1 MANRFKQQT
10 LMKLNT
16 IAIFLM
22 VSCCFNTT
30 FAQHLCADAKIAGIT
45 KSEQL
50 KKTGGVSQADMLAM
64 EHYDVKHYRFN
75 VNVERTSTAISG
87 HVVCFATA
95 TIALIDTFIFQL
107 HSNFT
112 IDSITDENNEKLVFS
127 RNNHVCKAKLK
138 LPVQKNNLFKITVFY
153 SGTAPS
159 GGGAAIGNGFSNA
172 ASPTYGSRVTWSL
185 SQPYSAYE
193 WWPCK
198 QSLQDKIDS
207 VFISVTTDTSNK
219 VGSNGVLTLVEPK
232 GNGKHTYH
240 WKSFYPVSYYLISV
254 AVSNYTEFTQY
265 AKPSNSPDSILILN
279 YLYNQQA
286 YNANRTNIDATKPML
301 ELFSNLFGLYPFY
314 KEKYGHSMAPF
325 SGGMEHQTMT
335 TQGVFPYSIVAHE
348 LGHQWFGDHVT
359 CASWKDIWLNEGFA
373 TYTEYLAMQYLRP
386 ASDALSE
393 LQSMQN
399 AAKGS
404 NTLSVYCTDTAN
416 VSRVFSSAITYN
428 KGGCVVHML
437 RYLIN
442 NDSVFYNM
450 LKAYLNTFGNGNA
463 STENF
468 LSFIN
473 SYTGKNFN
481 TFFNQWVY
489 GAGYPSYQVRWN
501 ASNGKLVIQVN
512 QTNANAGSNLFDMP
526 LPFTIKLN
534 GADTVIKLNNN
545 ASSQLYE
552 IDMPGNIT
560 SVIFDADSW
569 ILKNATLV
577 RDNSLFPTNV
587 EPITNALTQIKV
599 YPNPVSNVL
608 FIENFT
614 IKNLAASITDLNGKV
629 LFQLAVIDNDGICT
643 EFLQPGMYVL
653 NLHADGLSKTV
664 LFVKE

>member
-1 MANRFKQQT
+1 
-10 LMKLNT
+10 MKLNLV
-16 IAIFLM
+16 AIFLM
-22 VSCCFNTT
+22 VSCCFSTT
-30 FAQHLCADAKIAGIT
+30 IAQHPCADSKIAGVKKT
-45 KSEQL
+45 EQL
-50 KKTGGVSQADMLAM
+50 KKTGGVSIEDMLAM
-64 EHYDVKHYRFN
+64 ENYDVKHYRFN
-75 VNVERTSTAISG
+75 LNIEKTSAAVSG
-87 HVVCFATA
+87 SVACFATA
-95 TIALIDTFIFQL
+95 SIAALDTFIFQL

-112 IDSITDENNEKLVFS
+112 IDSITDENNEKLS
-127 RNNHVCKAKLK
+127 YTRNNHVCKAKLK
-138 LPVQKNNLFKITVFY
+138 LPVQLNNLFKITVFY
-153 SGTAPS
+153 RGTAPS

-207 VFISVTTDTSNK
+207 VFMSVTTDTSNK

-265 AKPSNSPDSILILN
+265 AKPINSTDSILILN

-301 ELFSNLFGLYPFY
+301 ELFSYLFGLYPFY

-335 TQGVFPYSIVAHE
+335 TQGVFQYSIVAHE

-359 CASWKDIWLNEGFA
+359 CATWKDIWLNEGFA
-373 TYTEYLAMQYLRP
+373 TYTEYLAMQYLRS
-386 ASDALSE
+386 AAEALSE

-428 KGGCVVHML
+428 KGGSVVHML
-437 RYLIN
+437 RYLID
-442 NDSVFYNM
+442 NDSVFFSM
-450 LKAYLNTFGNGNA
+450 LKAYLNTFGNDNA
-463 STENF
+463 STEDFRLFVNNF
-468 LSFIN
+468 
-473 SYTGKNFN
+473 TGKNFN

-489 GAGYPSYQVRWN
+489 GAGYPSYQIRWN

-512 QTNANAGSNLFDMP
+512 QTNANGSNNLFDMP

-534 GADTVIKLNNN
+534 GTDTLIKLNNN
-545 ASSQLYE
+545 ASLQLYE

-560 SVIFDADSW
+560 SVLFDADSW

-577 RDNSLFPTNV
+577 RDNSLFPTGV
-587 EPITNALTQIKV
+587 EPTANALARIKV

-608 FIENFT
+608 HVENFT
-614 IKNLAASITDLNGKV
+614 IKNLAANITDLNGKV
-629 LFQLAVIDNDGICT
+629 LFQSTVINNNGIST
-643 EFLQPGMYVL
+643 EFLQAGIYLL
-653 NLHADGLSKTV
+653 NLHADGFSKTV